1 MATNESKII
10 LTAEDRTKA
19 AWDSLRRQGST
30 ALAET
35 QAQAAA
41 MAASFAGIFGGFAAA
56 GIYGAFVSETV
67 NVLTS
72 LKDLE
77 EGFGATTEGLSRVR
91 AGFALNGQGAEE
103 MSTVINR
110 LSRAMTDAQ
119 DPTTA
124 AARAIDA
131 LGFNAKEFLK
141 LSPDQA
147 LIKIAEATQKY
158 ADGTG
163 KAAVVS
169 ALLGKEGGKLIPI
182 LNDIVEVGD
191 KYNKITR
198 EQIEEADK
206 FDKSVKRLVA
216 SFTDFKVG
224 VGNDVIPALNEI
236 IEFTRRARQEYGSFW
251 GTIIGGL
258 GGGAAKLMG
267 IDIDE
272 LKRAETQ
279 VSETFGKLT
288 KARQELIDQQKL
300 KASGLGIGWV
310 IDRNIKGAQEDI
322 AQYTKELKDAI
333 KTRDALVKDRANG
346 GAKAN
351 AKSDGLQGFDPRVPS
366 KDGKSKTPKEDLNAG
381 QDTAAAQSYARA
393 IEGLFRAQR
402 TAGDVGRE
410 LTASQQV
417 LYDLMRQ
424 PEWERMPDAW
434 RELVIAQTAE
444 TVEAERAAAATK
456 RLNDLLANTETAKL
470 ERTRDTM
477 QFLADAFERGT
488 ISAQEFQEAA
498 TAALGNVADKGKDE
512 FETLLEAIEGWG
524 RDASKEIA
532 RVVFDGE
539 LSLKSLG
546 KILDNVAQQ
555 IFGMLLQQQLMGPL
569 MQSIGGAAKGA
580 VGGGGGGGGGTL
592 FDTLAG
598 LGSKFLGSFDVGTP
612 YVPKTGLALIHEGER
627 ILTRDE
633 NARLPN
639 MLAGQRGDQNVTMH
653 INVGGMADSR
663 TAQQIAAE
671 AAIALRR
678 ASIRN
683 G

>member
-19 AWDSLRRQGST
+19 AWDSLKRQGQS
-30 ALAET
+30 ALSET
-35 QAQAAA
+35 QMQVAG

-56 GIYGAFVSETV
+56 GIYGAFVTETV
-67 NVLTS
+67 AVLGT

-77 EGFGATTEGLSRVR
+77 EGFGATTEGLSRIR
-91 AGFALNGQGAEE
+91 AGFALNGAPMEE
-103 MSTVINR
+103 MDTAIKR
-110 LSRAMTDAQ
+110 LSRSMTDAK

-124 AARAIDA
+124 AARAIQA
-131 LGFNAKEFLK
+131 LGLNTDEFLK
-141 LSPDQA
+141 LTPDQA
-147 LIKIAEATQKY
+147 LIKIAESIQKY
-158 ADGTG
+158 SDGTG

-191 KYNKITR
+191 KYTRITQ
-198 EQIEEADK
+198 EQVEEADK
-206 FDKSVKRLVA
+206 FDKSVKRLSA
-216 SFTDFKVG
+216 SFADFKLS

-236 IEFTRRARQEYGSFW
+236 IDFTRRARQEYGAFW
-251 GTIIGGL
+251 GTLIGGL
-258 GGGAAKLMG
+258 GGGAAKLFG
-267 IDIDE
+267 VDLDE
-272 LKRAETQ
+272 LKRAETT
-279 VSETFGKLT
+279 VTESFARLT

-322 AQYTKELKDAI
+322 AQYSKELKDAI
-333 KTRDALVKDRANG
+333 KVRDALLKDRANG
-346 GAKAN
+346 GAKDHT
-351 AKSDGLQGFDPRVPS
+351 KSDALQGFDPRVPS
-366 KDGKSKTPKEDLNAG
+366 KDKDPKEKKEDPTLG
-381 QDTAAAQSYARA
+381 QDIAAAQSYARA
-393 IEGLFRAQR
+393 MDSLFKAQR
-402 TAGDVGRE
+402 TAGDAGRE

-424 PEWERMPDAW
+424 PEWDRMPEAW
-434 RELVIAQTAE
+434 RELVIAQTAA
-444 TVEAERAAAATK
+444 TVEAERTAAATK
-456 RLNDLLANTETAKL
+456 RLNDLLANTETSKL

-488 ISAQEFQEAA
+488 ISAQEFEEAA

-512 FETLLEAIEGWG
+512 FELLLEAIEGWG

-539 LSLKSLG
+539 LSFKSLG

-569 MQSIGGAAKGA
+569 MQSIGGSVKGA
-580 VGGGGGGGGGTL
+580 TGGASSAGTL

-598 LGSKFLGSFDVGTP
+598 LGSKFIGSFDVGTP
-612 YVPKTGLALIHEGER
+612 YVPKTGLAMIHEGER

-633 NARLPN
+633 NARLPQ
-639 MLAGQRGDQNVTMH
+639 MLGRGGKGDQNVTMH
-653 INVGGMADSR
+653 INIGGVADSR
-663 TAQQIAAE
+663 TAQQIGAE
-671 AAIALRR
+671 AAAALRR
-678 ASIRN
+678 ASFRN